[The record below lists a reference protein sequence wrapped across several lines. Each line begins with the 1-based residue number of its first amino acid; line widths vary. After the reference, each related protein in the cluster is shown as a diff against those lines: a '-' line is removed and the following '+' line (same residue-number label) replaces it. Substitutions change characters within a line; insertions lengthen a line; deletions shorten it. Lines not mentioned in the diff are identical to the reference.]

1 MQSTDPDIDPVARQY
16 IPSLEEL
23 ALSPQERLDPIGDHE
38 HSPVKGI
45 VHRYPDHLLKITP
58 VCPVYCR
65 YCFRKDMVGPQG
77 EALGKADRAVAL
89 DYIANMPEIWEVIL
103 TGGDPLM
110 LSAGQLRDTLA
121 ALAAMEHVKVVRF
134 HTRTPIAAPNLVS
147 ADHLAVFA
155 GFEKAL
161 YMALHINHAQEL
173 TPQVRDRIK
182 ALDKEA
188 GIVMLSQSV
197 LLRGVNDDVE
207 ALAALFGSLCFEG

>member
-1 MQSTDPDIDPVARQY
+1 
-16 IPSLEEL
+16 
-23 ALSPQERLDPIGDHE
+23 
-38 HSPVKGI
+38 
-45 VHRYPDHLLKITP
+45 
-58 VCPVYCR
+58 
-65 YCFRKDMVGPQG
+65 
-77 EALGKADRAVAL
+77 
-89 DYIANMPEIWEVIL
+89 MPEIWEVIL

-182 ALDKEA
+182 ALDKA

-207 ALAALFGSLCFEG
+207 ALAALFRELVALKVKPYMLHHMDYAPGTAHFRVPISEGRRLMRALRGRLSGLCQPEYMLDIPGGYGKIPLTPAMPARKMMG